1 MSFSQDDILKRAA
14 GTANRLRLA
23 QTDFA
28 DSPEKT
34 RQDYLADVVG
44 QAIAELMPQ
53 ERTVFLEELLKLFP
67 TWDINVDVGVR
78 SELDSGRTARDLRE
92 LQDPGFLIARLA
104 ELSQGLDE
112 KERKV
117 LQERL
122 RVAGLVDLPQPE
134 LPAEPV
140 QRVRSAAQMAAKAP
154 LDPGRA
160 LDAAAITM
168 ELACTLDQLAWRTW
182 KEMKEIASRTPFQHP
197 GELRRLLGRF
207 LGGDPDIS
215 RTQVQEDVQKLR
227 QLMAA
232 MIGAFRVAGRKFA
245 NRHQMTFAPAVIEG
259 NVSPGW
265 IKGKDAACWEK
276 YKELAGSL
284 DVAAIENEI
293 LGSFVA
299 TAEELMRGLN
309 R

>member
-1 MSFSQDDILKRAA
+1 MSLSQEDILKRAA

-28 DSPEKT
+28 DSPEPV
-34 RQDYLADVVG
+34 RQEYLADIVR
-44 QAIAELMPQ
+44 QAIAELVPQ
-53 ERTVFLEELLKLFP
+53 ERTAFLEEMLKLFP

-78 SELDSGRTARDLRE
+78 ADQDSQRTARDLRE

-122 RVAGLVDLPQPE
+122 RVARLVEERPAE
-134 LPAEPV
+134 LPAEPAQRLRASV
-140 QRVRSAAQMAAKAP
+140 QMGPQAVLDEGRS
-154 LDPGRA
+154 
-160 LDAAAITM
+160 LDAAAIVM
-168 ELACTLDQLAWRTW
+168 ELACTLDQLVWRTW
-182 KEMKEIASRTPFQHP
+182 KEIAPRSTVQHP
-197 GELRRLLGRF
+197 GDLRRMLARF
-207 LGGDPDIS
+207 LAGDQDLS
-215 RTQVQEDVQKLR
+215 RTQIQDDIQKLR
-227 QLMAA
+227 QLVAA
-232 MIGAFRVAGRKFA
+232 MISAFRVAGRKFA
-245 NRHQMTFAPAVIEG
+245 TRHLMTFAPASIEG
-259 NVSPGW
+259 NVSSGW
-265 IKGKDAACWEK
+265 IKSKDVACWEK
-276 YKELAGSL
+276 YKELAGEL